1 MCCRQQGFS
10 VHSGSVSG
18 VCREHRVVREQ
29 GCCEQGFSEQG
40 FRAGTSRTSRLQ
52 RRVVLIEAATLFY
65 ATVIA
70 YNLTCGS
77 PRRAVLI
84 QTTIV
89 APRELHGILHSG
101 WHGVE
106 RNDDTSSAIPLF
118 IQSCRLPIFQCCE
131 SGGWDRIVLEL
142 DASWQCA
149 PAAGETA

>member
-1 MCCRQQGFS
+1 M
-10 VHSGSVSG
+10 
-18 VCREHRVVREQ
+18 VREQ

-40 FRAGTSRTSRLQ
+40 FRAGTSRTSRLLQ
-52 RRVVLIEAATLFY
+52 RVVLIEAATLFY
-65 ATVIA
+65 ATAIA

-106 RNDDTSSAIPLF
+106 CNDDTHSAIPLL
-118 IQSCRLPIFQCCE
+118 I
-131 SGGWDRIVLEL
+131 
-142 DASWQCA
+142 
-149 PAAGETA
+149 